1 MQVPNPLSQPPGRLP
16 GEFDGDDGPILLEEL
31 YQRSHAD
38 GERLHDEPFQLPSRR
53 NGRAFVQAD
62 EVDQSGLDKRGLR
75 VSVRELEEDVFLG
88 RRFLVSGLDGDF
100 DGDDLLRPATDQ
112 SPI

>member
-1 MQVPNPLSQPPGRLP
+1 
-16 GEFDGDDGPILLEEL
+16 
-31 YQRSHAD
+31 
-38 GERLHDEPFQLPSRR
+38 
-53 NGRAFVQAD
+53 
-62 EVDQSGLDKRGLR
+62 LR

>member
-38 GERLHDEPFQLPSRR
+38 GERLHDEPFQPPLRR

-75 VSVRELEEDVFLG
+75 VSVRELEEDVFFG
-88 RRFLVSGLDGDF
+88 RRFQVSGLDGDF
-100 DGDDLLRPATDQ
+100 DGDDLLRPATDN
-112 SPI
+112 SPF